1 MDNKEERMK
10 LSIQQFAEEEV
21 ENKNSSS
28 TEDTEV
34 MTLDEILEDKSYRA
48 EFDRRMTKA
57 QETAIA
63 NAKKQW
69 EKEQADKVAE
79 SKKLADMDEIQKR
92 DYEIDNLKKELSKRD
107 QEKQASDLR
116 IEAIKQASEK
126 GIPVEVMS
134 ELDYKNETAESI
146 NKKIEVYSKAFQ
158 TVKTTAIENYSKES
172 APQTGENIQPESNKT
187 GYEKFAEKFN
197 K

>member
-21 ENKNSSS
+21 ENKNSNS

-146 NKKIEVYSKAFQ
+146 NKKIEVYSRAFQ
-158 TVKTTAIENYSKES
+158 SVKTTAIENYSKES
-172 APQTGENIQPESNKT
+172 APQTGENIQPEDNKT

>member
-1 MDNKEERMK
+1 MDNKEKK
-10 LSIQQFAEEEV
+10 LKLNIQQFAEEEV
-21 ENKNSSS
+21 EDKNSNSK
-28 TEDTEV
+28 EEAEV
-34 MTLDEILEDKSYRA
+34 MTLDEILEDKLYKA
-48 EFDRRMTKA
+48 EFDRRLTKA

-69 EKEQADKVAE
+69 DKEQAEKVAE

-116 IEAIKQASEK
+116 MEAIKQASEK

-146 NKKIEVYSKAFQ
+146 NKKIEVYSRAFQ
-158 TVKTTAIENYSKES
+158 SVKTTAIENYSKES
-172 APQTGENIQPESNKT
+172 APQTGENIQPEDSKT

>member
-1 MDNKEERMK
+1 MDNKEERME
-10 LSIQQFAEEEV
+10 LNIQLFAEEV
-21 ENKNSSS
+21 EDKNSNS
-28 TEDTEV
+28 TDTAEV

-63 NAKKQW
+63 NAKIQW

-79 SKKLADMDEIQKR
+79 SKKLADMDELQKK
-92 DYEIDNLKKELSKRD
+92 DYEIETLKKELSKRD
-107 QEKQASDLR
+107 QDKQASDLR
-116 IEAIKQASEK
+116 VEAIKQASEK

-134 ELDYKNETAESI
+134 ELNYKNETAESI
-146 NKKIEVYSKAFQ
+146 NKKIEVYTKAFQ
-158 TVKTTAIENYSKES
+158 TARTNAIENYSKES
-172 APQTGENIQPESNKT
+172 APQTGDNIQPESNKT
-187 GYEKFAEKFN
+187 GYEKFEEKFN

>member
-1 MDNKEERMK
+1 MDNKEKRLK
-10 LSIQQFAEEEV
+10 LNIQQFAEEEV
-21 ENKNSSS
+21 EDKNSNSK
-28 TEDTEV
+28 EEAEL
-34 MTLDEILEDKSYRA
+34 MTLDEILEDKLYKA
-48 EFDRRMTKA
+48 EFDRRLTKA

-69 EKEQADKVAE
+69 DKEQAEKVAE
-79 SKKLADMDEIQKR
+79 SKKLADMDEIQKK
-92 DYEIDNLKKELSKRD
+92 DYEIENLKKELSKRD
-107 QEKQASDLR
+107 LEKQASDLKS
-116 IEAIKQASEK
+116 EAIKQASEK

-146 NKKIEVYSKAFQ
+146 NKKIEVYSRAFQ
-158 TVKTTAIENYSKES
+158 SVKTTAIENYSKES
-172 APQTGENIQPESNKT
+172 APQTGENIQPEDNKT

>member
-1 MDNKEERMK
+1 MDNKEKK
-10 LSIQQFAEEEV
+10 LKLNIQQFAEEEV
-21 ENKNSSS
+21 EDKNSNSK
-28 TEDTEV
+28 EEAEV
-34 MTLDEILEDKSYRA
+34 MTLDEILEDKLYKA
-48 EFDRRMTKA
+48 EFDRRLTKA

-69 EKEQADKVAE
+69 DKEQAEKVAE

-116 IEAIKQASEK
+116 MEAIKQASEK

-146 NKKIEVYSKAFQ
+146 NKKIEVYSRAFQ
-158 TVKTTAIENYSKES
+158 SVKTTAIENYSKES
-172 APQTGENIQPESNKT
+172 APQTGENIQPEDNKT

>member
-1 MDNKEERMK
+1 MDNKEKRLK
-10 LSIQQFAEEEV
+10 LNIQQFAEEEV
-21 ENKNSSS
+21 KDKNSNSK
-28 TEDTEV
+28 EEAEV
-34 MTLDEILEDKSYRA
+34 MTLDEILEDKLYKA
-48 EFDRRMTKA
+48 EFDRRLTKA

-69 EKEQADKVAE
+69 DKEQAEKVAE

-92 DYEIDNLKKELSKRD
+92 DYEIDNLKRD
-107 QEKQASDLR
+107 QEKQADDLR
-116 IEAIKQASEK
+116 MEAIKQASEK

-146 NKKIEVYSKAFQ
+146 NKKIEVYSRAFQ
-158 TVKTTAIENYSKES
+158 SVKTTAIENYSKES
-172 APQTGENIQPESNKT
+172 APQTGENIQPEDNKT

>member
-21 ENKNSSS
+21 ENKNSNS

>member
-1 MDNKEERMK
+1 MDNKEKRLK
-10 LSIQQFAEEEV
+10 LNIQQFAEEEV
-21 ENKNSSS
+21 KDKNSNSK
-28 TEDTEV
+28 EEAEV
-34 MTLDEILEDKSYRA
+34 MTLDEILEDKLYKA
-48 EFDRRMTKA
+48 EFDRRLTKA

-69 EKEQADKVAE
+69 DKEQAEKVAE

-107 QEKQASDLR
+107 QEKQADDLR
-116 IEAIKQASEK
+116 MEAIKQASEK

-146 NKKIEVYSKAFQ
+146 NKKIEVYSRAFQ
-158 TVKTTAIENYSKES
+158 SVKTTAIENYSKES
-172 APQTGENIQPESNKT
+172 APQTGENIQPEDNKT